1 MSPDSTC
8 SSQSL
13 IRVKACFRRLR
24 KTSDLSVPAFDTAI
38 VCDEYRAFVVFVNAD
53 QDSQSRCCLSSSN
66 ARSVTDRPRPPSSDA
81 ASHLYRVPFVS
92 SRYLFPLTLD
102 LRSIIDAICER

>member
-1 MSPDSTC
+1 RFKAWARNDRST
-8 SSQSL
+8 
-13 IRVKACFRRLR
+13 I
-24 KTSDLSVPAFDTAI
+24 DLPSPAFDTAI
-38 VCDEYRAFVVFVNAD
+38 VWDEYRAFVVFVNAD

-92 SRYLFPLTLD
+92 SRYLFPLTFD
-102 LRSIIDAICER
+102 LRSIIDAIRSEERRVGKEVSSECV